1 MSAEEWWRLRAP
13 WDALYYAEQK
23 LKELGES
30 AEWLALV
37 EEVACGTRLTADEAW
52 DGMADALRAYLDGI
66 GSERVTSDGQSPQ
79 KKGMQDADRACEADT
94 ADVGEAARDEMPGM
108 LRGCGTGGQALYGG
122 ALLVRQ
128 DAPLRG
134 PDGCRLPEGGA
145 VLRVKLDDG
154 GAKLPER
161 ARSCTSL
168 QTKEQEQWS

>member
-13 WDALYYAEQK
+13 WDTLYYAEQK

-79 KKGMQDADRACEADT
+79 KKGMQDADRAREADT
-94 ADVGEAARDEMPGM
+94 ADVGEAARNEMPGM
-108 LRGCGTGGQALYGG
+108 LRGRGTGGQALHGG

-134 PDGCRLPEGGA
+134 PDGRRLPEGGA
-145 VLRVKLDDG
+145 VLRVKHG
-154 GAKLPER
+154 K
-161 ARSCTSL
+161 
-168 QTKEQEQWS
+168 